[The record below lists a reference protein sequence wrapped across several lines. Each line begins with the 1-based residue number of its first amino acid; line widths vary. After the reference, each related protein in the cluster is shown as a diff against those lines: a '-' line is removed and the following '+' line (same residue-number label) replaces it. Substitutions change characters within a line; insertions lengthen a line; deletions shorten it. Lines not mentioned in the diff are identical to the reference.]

1 MHGIFVRSDM
11 NKPHTIQIFLPTGDP
26 RGFRVAEITSRT
38 IRALQVS
45 RSQLELL
52 RRRGEITQPACYFLF
67 GEAENS
73 STVYIGQSEDLNH
86 RLSTHDAQKVF
97 WNQAIVVVSNNNTFT
112 QTHIRYL
119 EWLAICRAKTAG
131 RYVLDNANSSSEPHV
146 TESVHADI
154 SDAFETISV
163 LLSTLGF
170 PVFEPVAATLA
181 ADSGLELESKPPLF
195 RCDLPSMGVSATG
208 EWAPEGFIL
217 HKGSTVRGDV
227 VSSAEA
233 DVRFMKKRQRLI
245 DEGKFQKL
253 PDGNY
258 VTTENVTLTSPSLA
272 ATLVK
277 GRSTN
282 GWQLWITDD
291 GRTLDSIYRSA
302 PPLTS
307 QA

>member
-1 MHGIFVRSDM
+1 M

-45 RSQLELL
+45 RNQLDLL
-52 RRRGEITQPACYFLF
+52 VQRCEIAQPACYFLF

-73 STVYIGQSEDLNH
+73 AMVYIGQSESLAR
-86 RLSTHDAQKVF
+86 RLATHDEAKVF
-97 WNQAIVVVSNNNTFT
+97 WNQAIVIVSNNNTFT

-119 EWLAICRAKTAG
+119 EWLAISRAQTAG
-131 RYVLDNANSSSEPHV
+131 RYLLDNGNNSSEPYV
-146 TESVHADI
+146 TESVRADI
-154 SDAFETISV
+154 LDAFETIGV

-170 PVFEPVAATLA
+170 PVFDPVAATLVPVSA
-181 ADSGLELESKPPLF
+181 SLPNSLPPKF

-208 EWAPEGFIL
+208 EWASEGFVL
-217 HKGSTVRGDV
+217 HEGSIVRGEV
-227 VSSAEA
+227 VPSAEA
-233 DVRFMKKRQRLI
+233 DVRFMAKRQRLI
-245 DEGKFQKL
+245 DEGKFQRM

-258 VTTENVTLTSPSLA
+258 SVTENITLTSPSLA

-282 GWQLWITDD
+282 GWQLWTTED
-291 GRTLDSIYRSA
+291 GRTLDSIYRNA
-302 PPLTS
+302 PTPQS
-307 QA
+307 SS